1 MRFKERDL
9 SSKYHMHFSK
19 KQGQREKD
27 RKYQSLQTFH

>member
-1 MRFKERDL
+1 MRLKERDL

-27 RKYQSLQTFH
+27 RKYESLQKFH